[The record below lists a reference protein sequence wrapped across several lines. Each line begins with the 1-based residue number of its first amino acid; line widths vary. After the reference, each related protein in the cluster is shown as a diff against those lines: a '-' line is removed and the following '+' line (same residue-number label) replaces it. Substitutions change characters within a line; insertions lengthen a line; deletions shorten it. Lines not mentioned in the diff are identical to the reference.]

1 MKKVFWAALCLA
13 GVLLLLS
20 ACRERPAP
28 DTVLVFLE
36 EARGCTV
43 EENGRRVPVGEDA
56 VFTLRLDRGWSLTD
70 TDYAGAFDISV
81 LERTA
86 TLTLRE
92 VRYPTRVGLCLASRY
107 CTVTY
112 EANGGLPV
120 RGGALQESRTYDL
133 ALHARPNT
141 AQGADLFVREGYT
154 LTGWNTCADG
164 SGDAVGLGSRVSVPA
179 GGVTL
184 YAQWARWSAA
194 EDFTWRQTQEG
205 AAVTGYHGTD
215 RVAVIPERLDGRP
228 VTSVEAGAFDGCA
241 AAQVV
246 LPPTL
251 LDVAPGAFQN
261 CALETV
267 TLFDGIRSVAD
278 GSFQNCPALRTLRI
292 NAMEA
297 PFGYAW
303 RKESCY
309 ADKMDLLI
317 LTQGQRRAVF
327 YGGCSM
333 WYNLDG
339 LQAQQALGDGYR
351 VVNLG
356 LNGTVNSPVQMQIL
370 GAFLG
375 DGDIVIHTPEL
386 SSRQQMLL
394 RTAMGEQDDKLWC
407 GIENNYDLFALVDL
421 STVEGVFDSLCRYLS
436 QKNARASY
444 AQTYRDEYDQ
454 PYMDRLG
461 CIPFFRSG
469 TQDDLPDRVFLDPA
483 LIDREAM
490 ERLGAYY
497 AWFQSRGARVYVSC
511 ACVNLD
517 AVPEGQRGNAA
528 LLDGLLQEAVGRMEG
543 VALIS
548 ALEDYLYQNEDFF
561 DTNYHLVTQA
571 AQKNTALWLR
581 DLRAQ
586 MERDGVW
593 EGV

>member
-13 GVLLLLS
+13 GLLLS

-36 EARGCTV
+36 ETRGCTV

-81 LERTA
+81 SERTA

-120 RGGALQESRTYDL
+120 RGGALRESRTYDL

-251 LDVAPGAFQN
+251 LDVTPGAFQN

-309 ADKMDLLI
+309 ADKVDLLI

-444 AQTYRDEYDQ
+444 AQIYRDEYDQ
-454 PYMDRLG
+454 P
-461 CIPFFRSG
+461 
-469 TQDDLPDRVFLDPA
+469 
-483 LIDREAM
+483 
-490 ERLGAYY
+490 
-497 AWFQSRGARVYVSC
+497 
-511 ACVNLD
+511 
-517 AVPEGQRGNAA
+517 
-528 LLDGLLQEAVGRMEG
+528 
-543 VALIS
+543 
-548 ALEDYLYQNEDFF
+548 
-561 DTNYHLVTQA
+561 
-571 AQKNTALWLR
+571 
-581 DLRAQ
+581 
-586 MERDGVW
+586 
-593 EGV
+593 

>member
-1 MKKVFWAALCLA
+1 MKKAFLMALCLLALLPLA
-13 GVLLLLS
+13 GCGEE
-20 ACRERPAP
+20 AAP

-36 EARGCTV
+36 EAQGCAV
-43 EENGRRVPVGEDA
+43 ADNGRRVLVGEDA
-56 VFTLRLDRGWSLTD
+56 AFTLELDQGWSLTD

-81 LERTA
+81 SGRTA

-92 VRYPTRVGLCLASRY
+92 VRYPARVRLRLTSRY

-112 EANGGLPV
+112 DANGGQPV
-120 RGGALQESRTYDL
+120 PGGALQESRSYDL
-133 ALHARPNT
+133 TIRARPNT
-141 AQGADLFVREGYT
+141 ALGTDLFQREGYT
-154 LTGWNTCADG
+154 LTGWNTRSDG
-164 SGDAVGLGSRVSVPA
+164 AGEAVGLGSRVSVP
-179 GGVTL
+179 GGALTL
-184 YAQWARWSAA
+184 YAQWARWGDES
-194 EDFTWRQTQEG
+194 DFTWEQIEDG
-205 AAVTGYHGTD
+205 AAVTGCRGAQD
-215 RVAVIPERLDGRP
+215 VVVIPQRLGGLP
-228 VTSVEAGAFDGCA
+228 VVSVAAGAFDGCA
-241 AAQVV
+241 AGEVV

-251 LDVAPGAFQN
+251 RELAPGAFRD
-261 CALETV
+261 CAVHTV
-267 TLFDGIRSVAD
+267 TLFDNIAAVGD
-278 GSFQNCPALRTLRI
+278 GSFERCPNLKTLRI
-292 NAMEA
+292 NAVEA

-309 ADKMDLLI
+309 ADKVDRLI
-317 LTQGQRRAVF
+317 LTQGRKRAVF

-339 LQAQQALGDGYR
+339 LQAQRALGEGYA

-375 DGDIVIHTPEL
+375 EGDIVVHTPEL

-394 RTAMGEQDDKLWC
+394 HTAMGEEDGRLWC

-421 STVEGVFDSLCRYLS
+421 TTVDGAFDSLCHYLS
-436 QKNARASY
+436 RKNARTTY
-444 AQTYRDEYDQ
+444 AQAYLDEAGQ
-454 PYMDRLG
+454 PYADPFG
-461 CIPFFRSG
+461 CVPFFRSG
-469 TQDDLPDRVFLDPA
+469 TRDDLPDRVYLDPSF
-483 LIDREAM
+483 LSGEAM

-497 AWFQSRGARVYVSC
+497 AWFQSKGARVYVSC

-517 AVPEGQRGNAA
+517 AVPQEQRDNAPLMDR
-528 LLDGLLQEAVGRMEG
+528 LLREAVEGMEG
-543 VALIS
+543 AALIS
-548 ALEDYLYQNEDFF
+548 SLEDYLYRNSDFY

-571 AQKNTALWLR
+571 AKENTARWLR

>member
-1 MKKVFWAALCLA
+1 M
-13 GVLLLLS
+13 
-20 ACRERPAP
+20 
-28 DTVLVFLE
+28 
-36 EARGCTV
+36 
-43 EENGRRVPVGEDA
+43 
-56 VFTLRLDRGWSLTD
+56 
-70 TDYAGAFDISV
+70 
-81 LERTA
+81 
-86 TLTLRE
+86 
-92 VRYPTRVGLCLASRY
+92 
-107 CTVTY
+107 
-112 EANGGLPV
+112 
-120 RGGALQESRTYDL
+120 
-133 ALHARPNT
+133 
-141 AQGADLFVREGYT
+141 
-154 LTGWNTCADG
+154 
-164 SGDAVGLGSRVSVPA
+164 
-179 GGVTL
+179 
-184 YAQWARWSAA
+184 
-194 EDFTWRQTQEG
+194 
-205 AAVTGYHGTD
+205 
-215 RVAVIPERLDGRP
+215 
-228 VTSVEAGAFDGCA
+228 TSVEAGAFDGCA